1 MSGYQN
7 AGWLSRLRSLAKPD
21 EPSVPFV
28 SNVAIVND
36 GSVRS
41 SRERAPYGRVIR
53 TSPAPAAGEFAGWEL
68 RATDEY
74 SSNPHVMLHGLR
86 AFATGGVVLIGM
98 LQAPTA
104 ALIADR
110 TASSFQFGDSDPE
123 LTLIVNSL
131 STAGGDL
138 PGTPFTLAP
147 DIGVTAGWG
156 AIIPWGKLPF
166 AAHWQD
172 GQSLYLW
179 AFAADIVVSI
189 DATLQAMRA

>member
-1 MSGYQN
+1 MSSSYQES
-7 AGWLSRLRSLAKPD
+7 GWIRRLKSLAMPGPPVVD
-21 EPSVPFV
+21 DVV
-28 SNVAIVND
+28 NVNLVND
-36 GSVRS
+36 ASVRS

-68 RATDEY
+68 RADDPLG
-74 SSNPHVMLHGLR
+74 SPLVMLHGLR
-86 AFATGGVVLIGM
+86 AFATGAAVLIGN
-98 LQAPTA
+98 LAVPSA

-110 TASSFQFGDSDPE
+110 TASTFQFGDSDPDVT
-123 LTLIVNSL
+123 LTVNSL

-138 PGTPFTLAP
+138 PGTPFTFPP

-156 AIIPWGKLPF
+156 AIVPWPKLPF

-189 DATLQAMRA
+189 DATIQGVRR

>member
-1 MSGYQN
+1 MSSYQN
-7 AGWLSRLRSLAKPD
+7 AGWLSRLVSLGKPG
-21 EPSVPFV
+21 EPLSSVAA
-28 SNVAIVND
+28 NVNLVND

-68 RATDEY
+68 RADDTLG
-74 SSNPHVMLHGLR
+74 NPLVMLHGLR
-86 AFATGGVVLIGM
+86 AFATGGAVLIGN
-98 LQAPTA
+98 LASPSA

-110 TASSFQFGDSDPE
+110 TASSFQFGDSDADVT
-123 LTLIVNSL
+123 LTVNTL

-138 PGTPFTLAP
+138 PATPFTVPP

-156 AIIPWGKLPF
+156 AIVPWPKLPF
-166 AAHWQD
+166 AMHWQD

-189 DATLQAMRA
+189 DATLQGVRR